1 MPELRLPSP
10 LSWSLVANQDP
21 LELPTVCNGKT
32 QMVVNPPTEG
42 GDRPRPYL
50 LAHSV
55 RFMLAAYVF
64 FGSQIFE
71 VTKSSS
77 YFEGEVIFLVLGPDG
92 FSRKNHYPCLE
103 PCV

>member
-1 MPELRLPSP
+1 M
-10 LSWSLVANQDP
+10 A
-21 LELPTVCNGKT
+21 
-32 QMVVNPPTEG
+32 VNPPTESG
-42 GDRPRPYL
+42 HLPPPYL
-50 LAHSV
+50 LARQCKVHSSC
-55 RFMLAAYVF
+55 LCVF

-103 PCV
+103 PCVEAGTATGEGSGQWP